1 MECLHFK
8 PRLSQIESRPLPEL
22 AYRGSKSGRRE
33 KSGIFFKSAILYFKD
48 GETNCENNFCLFHC
62 KKGVNGP

>member
-1 MECLHFK
+1 MEYLHFEPK
-8 PRLSQIESRPLPEL
+8 MSQIESRPLPEL

-33 KSGIFFKSAILYFKD
+33 KSGIFFKSAILYFK
-48 GETNCENNFCLFHC
+48 GGKTNCENNFCLFHC

>member
-1 MECLHFK
+1 MEYLHIE
-8 PRLSQIESRPLPEL
+8 PRLNQIDSRPLLEL
-22 AYRGSKSGRRE
+22 AYRGSELGTRE

-48 GETNCENNFCLFHC
+48 GETNCENNFCLSHC